1 MNLSTHFTLD
11 EMTLSQTADRR
22 SIDNTP
28 PPSIVEALK
37 KTALGLE
44 GVRTLLGA
52 PIVIS
57 SGYRSP
63 LLNQVVG
70 GTKNSQHTTGQAVDF
85 IAPGYGSPAEIVRT
99 IVKAGLAFDQC
110 ILEFDRWV
118 HISFSDRPR
127 RQALIIDRNGT
138 RAFA

>member
-1 MNLSTHFTLD
+1 MKLSPHFTLA
-11 EMTLSQTADRR
+11 EMTLSQTADRQG
-22 SIDNTP
+22 IDNTP
-28 PPSIVEALK
+28 PPQVIEALK
-37 KTALGLE
+37 RTAMGLE

-63 LLNQVVG
+63 LLNQVVRG
-70 GTKNSQHTTGQAVDF
+70 SKSSQHLTGQAVDF
-85 IAPGYGSPAEIVRT
+85 IAPGFGTPAEIVRA

-118 HISFSDRPR
+118 HISFSDKPR

-138 RAFA
+138 RAFT